1 MQTHIL
7 EEFLPHELTNI
18 VDYFKI
24 RAESKDVIKRW
35 TNIMIIKSASLRFVV
50 DTILNTFDSYGEAY
64 LLLIN
69 YNNHVALTGER
80 GAPIIELSND
90 LLIHIKNVLNYNYA
104 RETYTV
110 YFWKTLL
117 NMLSCCLYNHYIYFT
132 TRYTKNEL
140 KKNESYALL
149 KNTIRLWYHLC
160 EKHNIE
166 LYIGISTTNT
176 GGKVTRYNYHYIK
189 TREYESYSDFHRH
202 IRPPLVCFDKNNEVY
217 RLGDRFWLPHQ
228 GYQTGYEELIC
239 GKSISIQLFADA

>member
-1 MQTHIL
+1 MPNVL
-7 EEFLPHELTNI
+7 EQFFPHEITDIIENLKKN
-18 VDYFKI
+18 
-24 RAESKDVIKRW
+24 AQAKDVIKRW

-50 DTILNTFDSYGEAY
+50 DTVLNTFDSYGDAY
-64 LLLIN
+64 LLLTD

-80 GAPIIELSND
+80 GAPINLCDN

-117 NMLSCCLYNHYIYFT
+117 NILSCCLYNHYLYFT
-132 TRYTKNEL
+132 TRYTKKEL
-140 KKNESYALL
+140 KENKSYALL

-166 LYIGISTTNT
+166 LYIGISTTST

-189 TREYESYSDFHRH
+189 TREYKSYTDFHRH
-202 IRPPLVCFDKNNEVY
+202 IRPPLVCFNKFNRSDTEW
-217 RLGDRFWLPHQ
+217 RFWIPDQ
-228 GYQTGYEELIC
+228 KYQSGYKYLKKYFNEHL
-239 GKSISIQLFADA
+239 L

>member
-7 EEFLPHELTNI
+7 EAFLPHELTDI
-18 VDYFKI
+18 VENFKKN
-24 RAESKDVIKRW
+24 AQAKDVIKRW

-50 DTILNTFDSYGEAY
+50 DTILNTFDSYGDAY
-64 LLLIN
+64 LLLTD

-80 GAPIIELSND
+80 GAPINLCDD

-110 YFWKTLL
+110 YFWKALL
-117 NMLSCCLYNHYIYFT
+117 NMLSCCLYNHYLYFT
-132 TRYTKNEL
+132 TRYTKKEL
-140 KKNESYALL
+140 KENKSYALL

-166 LYIGISTTNT
+166 LYIGISTTST

-189 TREYESYSDFHRH
+189 TREYKSYTDFHRH
-202 IRPPLVCFDKNNEVY
+202 IRPPLVCFNKFNTSDAEW
-217 RLGDRFWLPHQ
+217 RFWIPHQ
-228 GYQTGYEELIC
+228 GYQHYYNYLKQYYNEIFDV
-239 GKSISIQLFADA
+239 S